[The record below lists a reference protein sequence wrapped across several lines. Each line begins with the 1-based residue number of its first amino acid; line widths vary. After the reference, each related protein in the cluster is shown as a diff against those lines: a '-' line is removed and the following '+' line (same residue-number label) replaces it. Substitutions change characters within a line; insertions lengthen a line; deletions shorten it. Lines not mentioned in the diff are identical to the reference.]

1 VNADRVELKL
11 HMGEKEDK
19 RREFNYSAP
28 TCPFCCC
35 GHKAPLKQQPV
46 LELPGE
52 SGLGDS

>member
-1 VNADRVELKL
+1 
-11 HMGEKEDK
+11 MGEKEDK

-52 SGLGDS
+52 KWIRGQLRGK